1 MSLHFYVSGGC
12 DMNIVILILLRFIGS
27 LKRMVGYGMA
37 NERSINGEKPC
48 EPKPEE
54 WKLRASN
61 FTDQAGR
68 T

>member
-1 MSLHFYVSGGC
+1 
-12 DMNIVILILLRFIGS
+12 MNIVILILLRFIGS